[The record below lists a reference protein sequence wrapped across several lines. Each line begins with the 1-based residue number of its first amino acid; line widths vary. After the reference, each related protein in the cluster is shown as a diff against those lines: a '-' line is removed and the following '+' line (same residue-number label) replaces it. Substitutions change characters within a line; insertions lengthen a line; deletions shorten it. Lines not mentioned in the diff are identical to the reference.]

1 MAVDIT
7 SNNVK
12 HSSETR
18 SGVKVTKIAK
28 CHIAEE
34 KKMIDLT
41 KNQNNVNLSRTLI
54 HTRNRNSFIIFFGL
68 KDPTKINFFQVFT
81 CMKRLRGV

>member
-28 CHIAEE
+28 CHIDEE
-34 KKMIDLT
+34 KKVIDLT

-54 HTRNRNSFIIFFGL
+54 HMRNRNSSYNDL
-68 KDPTKINFFQVFT
+68 TKINFFQVFT

>member
-28 CHIAEE
+28 CHIDEE
-34 KKMIDLT
+34 KKMIDLI

-54 HTRNRNSFIIFFGL
+54 YMRNRNSSYNDKVSEIQQKSISFKF
-68 KDPTKINFFQVFT
+68 
-81 CMKRLRGV
+81 LRV

>member
-28 CHIAEE
+28 CHIDEG
-34 KKMIDLT
+34 KKVIDLT

-54 HTRNRNSFIIFFGL
+54 HMRNRNSSYNDL
-68 KDPTKINFFQVFT
+68 TKINFFQVFT
-81 CMKRLRGV
+81 CMKYLRGV

>member
-28 CHIAEE
+28 CHIDEE
-34 KKMIDLT
+34 KKVIDLT

-54 HTRNRNSFIIFFGL
+54 HMRNRNSSYN
-68 KDPTKINFFQVFT
+68 DYVSKIQQKSISFKF
-81 CMKRLRGV
+81 LRV